1 MIVTRGAL
9 DRLRAAGVPVTVRPV
24 DVSALLAPSR
34 AAASARDAAPMSQG
48 RLGIFGGW
56 FTDVQDLAA
65 IYDYLDELAG
75 AANGRAHVI
84 VVGRSVEGRE
94 IRALQIDARDPGRAS
109 ILVTGTQHA
118 REWASPMVTM
128 GFADAL
134 VRQYGVDRDVRT
146 IATTAAITIV
156 PVVNVDGYVASHN
169 GLRLQRKNMN
179 PRCGVDLNR
188 NYDVQFGTGTTGG
201 PPTCAQENYPGAG
214 AFSEPETRAIESLA
228 RSLPNLRLFLDYHAP
243 SEQVMIPYA
252 HTRTR
257 PPDYDRS
264 VARAQLYSSTLATL
278 YGTLHPAREAYDLAQ
293 GQGGGAIDWFRM
305 MGTESFAI
313 ELRDGRHLGGFEL
326 PAAELIP
333 TIEENWVAW
342 RALALAVAQD
352 NGAPRGDLG
361 TPALPAPAA
370 SAAPSAPAVDRGGQ
384 ASGCQIARPGEYAP
398 LSSLGLFTAFALF
411 LRARRHRL
419 RRP

>member
-1 MIVTRGAL
+1 
-9 DRLRAAGVPVTVRPV
+9 
-24 DVSALLAPSR
+24 
-34 AAASARDAAPMSQG
+34 
-48 RLGIFGGW
+48 
-56 FTDVQDLAA
+56 VQDLAA
-65 IYDYLDELAG
+65 IYAYLDELAG

-109 ILVTGTQHA
+109 IVVTGTQHA

-156 PVVNVDGYVASHN
+156 PVVNIDGYVASHN

-188 NYDVQFGTGTTGG
+188 NYDVQFGAGTTVA
-201 PPTCAQENYPGAG
+201 PSCEQENYPGAG
-214 AFSEPETRAIESLA
+214 AFSEPETRAIEGLA

-264 VARAQLYSSTLATL
+264 VARAQLYSSMLATL

-293 GQGGGAIDWFRM
+293 GQGGGAIDWFRT
-305 MGTESFAI
+305 MGIESFAI
-313 ELRDGRHLGGFEL
+313 ELRDGRHLAGFDL

-333 TIEENWVAW
+333 TVEENWIAW

-361 TPALPAPAA
+361 TAALPAPPA
-370 SAAPSAPAVDRGGQ
+370 STTPNPAGDRGGQ
-384 ASGCQIARPGEYAP
+384 ASGCQIARSSDCTP
-398 LSSLGLFTAFALF
+398 LTLSVLIAGLALF

-419 RRP
+419 RRA